1 MGKNGD
7 NKNIKAL
14 VKSEVFKKFLP
25 VLMSALS

>member
-14 VKSEVFKKFLP
+14 VKSEDFKKFLP